1 MMSNFLIFKP
11 DTIFEAYVLMNNF
24 SYCMGK
30 EFEEL
35 RGNFNTY
42 YTLIVTQVQICVLS
56 GVNNNIRE
64 SI

>member
-1 MMSNFLIFKP
+1 
-11 DTIFEAYVLMNNF
+11 
-24 SYCMGK
+24 MGK

-42 YTLIVTQVQICVLS
+42 YTLIVTQVQICVLP